1 MSFILAQICEM
12 AISKK
17 ISKTRIEQDDIYSI
31 PIDEFFKSA
40 FSVDCVI
47 FGYHERELKVLLIQR
62 GTDPFQDY
70 WALPGDLVYPYED
83 LDDSAKRVLNDLT
96 SLSDVSMRQ
105 VHTFGK
111 VNRHPLG
118 RVITVGYIAL
128 VELMDINP
136 LPSKWAKQTKWHSIK
151 RMPKLAFDHK
161 EILNESFRALK
172 DIIVAEPLW
181 SKVLPEK
188 FTLTEFQAIFET
200 ILQREFDKGNFRK
213 KINGLK
219 FLKRLDESQQNVRHR
234 PSSLYRFDAKLFKQY
249 RDKGFVLEF

>member
-1 MSFILAQICEM
+1 MSFILSQICEM

-96 SLSDVSMRQ
+96 SLSDVPMRQ

-172 DIIVAEPLW
+172 DILVAEPLW

-249 RDKGFVLEF
+249 RDKGFVFEF

>member
-1 MSFILAQICEM
+1 MNLNREASINLKCQKIVFFTKSPSKSHLFLLKLSRM
-12 AISKK
+12 AISKN
-17 ISKTRIEQDDIYSI
+17 ISKTRIEQDDLYSI

-47 FGYHERELKVLLIQR
+47 FGYHEIELKVLLIQR

-83 LDDSAKRVLNDLT
+83 LDDSAQRVLNDLT

-136 LPSKWAKQTKWHSIK
+136 LPSKWAKQTKWHSI
-151 RMPKLAFDHK
+151 
-161 EILNESFRALK
+161 
-172 DIIVAEPLW
+172 
-181 SKVLPEK
+181 
-188 FTLTEFQAIFET
+188 
-200 ILQREFDKGNFRK
+200 
-213 KINGLK
+213 
-219 FLKRLDESQQNVRHR
+219 
-234 PSSLYRFDAKLFKQY
+234 
-249 RDKGFVLEF
+249 